1 MDPKTSLR
9 EGQQLQLRILRIDAE
24 RRRLGLSLRQ
34 AEEMDKVPSAE
45 TTAETGTTGT
55 SGDMISLSLEAS
67 SPQTDES
74 TSQSE
79 KEGSIPRRENKGE
92 RRDRPERVN
101 ENPLLNN
108 LPLTDEGETTAMA
121 EAFRAAA
128 RQRSKEEPEGS
139 QE

>member
-1 MDPKTSLR
+1 
-9 EGQQLQLRILRIDAE
+9 LRILRIDAE

-45 TTAETGTTGT
+45 TSTETGTTGA
-55 SGDMISLSLEAS
+55 SGDMISLSLEAPS
-67 SPQTDES
+67 SQTDEN

-79 KEGSIPRRENKGE
+79 KEGSTARRDTKGE
-92 RRDRPERVN
+92 RRERPERAN
-101 ENPLLNN
+101 ENRLLNN
-108 LPLTDEGETTAMA
+108 LPLGEEGETTAMA

-128 RQRSKEEPEGS
+128 RQRTKEEPEGS